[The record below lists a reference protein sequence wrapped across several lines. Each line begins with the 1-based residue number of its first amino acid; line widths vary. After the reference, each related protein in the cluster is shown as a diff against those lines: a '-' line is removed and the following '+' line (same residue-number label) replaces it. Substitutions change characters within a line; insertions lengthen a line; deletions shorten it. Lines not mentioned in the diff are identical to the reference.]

1 MINKRLRRSSLGLL
15 LLAYLVASGL
25 LRSKHAVLFVD
36 TKASRIPQHSTQ
48 NIEVYSIAVA
58 AVLTATWV
66 PERVENAKRICN
78 LAEDALGVRCHV
90 VKATKLDEDSDA
102 LDEIRVKGY
111 FKHFQNYFTTK
122 TNAAET
128 YVAHVLKMLLHPRV
142 AYAHII
148 SDGPKGRLYEMDGER
163 VSQIKLGSIG
173 NLGLFGI
180 LADFV
185 SQEISDGRNRQPSYT
200 LWRNVSAAIT
210 MGEETEVLHANT
222 VRKKAIMM
230 FEDDAA
236 LVASSP
242 SLFASDMR
250 TLLATLPPNWDLLD
264 LDPHPDFCDG
274 YLWRQPKRRV
284 VSDLSMP
291 SSSSSSSSVKVYQTY
306 TTFSRTAATVVSWN
320 GAMKLLRRL
329 PADVV
334 VDMFIAKIMRQG
346 ALNVYV
352 ACDNTIIRQKD
363 STMVSVRG

>member
-1 MINKRLRRSSLGLL
+1 MINKHLRRSSLGLL
-15 LLAYLVASGL
+15 LLAYLVARGL
-25 LRSKHAVLFVD
+25 LHGKHAVLFVD
-36 TKASRIPQHSTQ
+36 TKASRNPQHSTQ

-66 PERVENAKRICN
+66 PDRVENAKRICN

-102 LDEIRVKGY
+102 LDEIRMKGY
-111 FKHFQNYFTTK
+111 FNHFQNYFTTK

-128 YVAHVLKMLLHPRV
+128 YVAHVLKILLHPRV

-148 SDGPKGRLYEMDGER
+148 SDGPKGRLYQMDGER

-185 SQEISDGRNRQPSYT
+185 SQEISDGRYRQPSYA
-200 LWRNVSAAIT
+200 LWRNVSAAIA

-242 SLFASDMR
+242 SLFASEMR
-250 TLLATLPPNWDLLD
+250 TLLATLPSDWDLLD

-284 VSDLSMP
+284 VSNLGM
-291 SSSSSSSSVKVYQTY
+291 SSLSSSSVKVYQTY

-334 VDMFIAKIMRQG
+334 VDIFIAKIMRQG

-352 ACDNTIIRQKD
+352 ACDNTILRQKD
-363 STMVSVRG
+363 STMVSIGG